1 MNNAE
6 KSNNYNTGAEFW
18 RDTLLN
24 RGIDEATDI
33 CIRYLGMQL
42 KTELS
47 ADEKYFCKDF
57 QVTNKKIY
65 TEKDYFKNI
74 LSENDYTR
82 LDYLETLYTE
92 SGEMETIEAFKRGF
106 EIAIHVNQ

>member
-1 MNNAE
+1 MNSILKDLYE
-6 KSNNYNTGAEFW
+6 GK
-18 RDTLLN
+18 
-24 RGIDEATDI
+24 
-33 CIRYLGMQL
+33 IRPHEHVQP
-42 KTELS
+42 
-47 ADEKYFCKDF
+47 KDSEF

-65 TEKDYFKNI
+65 AEKDYFKSV

-106 EIAIHVNQ
+106 EIAMLINSEVYQNTNDFKDIFSKYAC